1 MSQGPTPKDMDVN
14 ITREKKLTNMRQS
27 TAEELERLTPPR
39 LLNLEEAMVFVAEDE
54 CVEVT
59 PAAVR
64 LRKIILN
71 KGERE
76 RAWRRRG
83 HSS

>member
-1 MSQGPTPKDMDVN
+1 MDVN